1 MNNTLQYKG
10 FIAKLSISDTENMM
24 YGEVIGVR
32 TVLTCAG
39 RSIAEIKKSFRTV
52 VDEYLVFCSEQGIEP
67 EKEWKGKLTFRP
79 RSDEMRIMMQRK
91 AIEAGESV
99 NEWLNQVVER
109 ELSV

>member
-10 FIAKLSISDTENMM
+10 FIAKLTISDAENMM
-24 YGEVIGVR
+24 YGEVIGAR

-52 VDEYLVFCSEQGIEP
+52 VDEYLVFCAEQGIEP

-79 RSDEMRIMMQRK
+79 RNDDMRIRMQRK